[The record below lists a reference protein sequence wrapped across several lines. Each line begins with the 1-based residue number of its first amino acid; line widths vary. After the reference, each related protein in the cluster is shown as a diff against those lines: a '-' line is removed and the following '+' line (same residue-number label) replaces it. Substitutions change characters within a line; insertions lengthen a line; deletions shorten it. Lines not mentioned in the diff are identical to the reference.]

1 MKKSAFLL
9 LIGVS
14 LMFQLEGHV
23 ELTNPEG
30 GETYHPGN
38 AVTVT
43 WIEVVRHNPLNWD
56 LLFSGD
62 GGSSWDTIK
71 ANIPVETLSYQ
82 WTVPETSTVKAR
94 IKIVQ
99 DNVND
104 DYEWSSNNFTIV
116 SATGI
121 GAPLNLVQMNIYPN
135 PLIDYSSIEFE
146 NSMHINYS
154 LNIYNTQGRIVRSI
168 PNITSGKVKVEKKNL
183 MAGFYIIRLRNENEI
198 LATGKLAIE

>member
-1 MKKSAFLL
+1 MKKGAYLL

-14 LMFQLEGHV
+14 VMFQLEGHV

-43 WIEVVRHNPLNWD
+43 WVEVVRHNPLNWD

-71 ANIPVETLSYQ
+71 GNIPVETLSYQ

-121 GAPLNLVQMNIYPN
+121 GAPLNLIQMNIYPN

-146 NSMHINYS
+146 NSMHINYT

-168 PNITSGKVKVEKKNL
+168 PNITSGKVKVEKKSL
-183 MAGFYIIRLRNENEI
+183 MAGLYIIRLRNENEI

>member
-1 MKKSAFLL
+1 MKKTAFLL
-9 LIGVS
+9 FIGVS
-14 LMFQLEGHV
+14 VMFQLEGHV

-82 WTVPETSTVKAR
+82 WTVPETSTVNAR

-146 NSMHINYS
+146 NSMHSNYT
-154 LNIYNTQGRIVRSI
+154 LDIYNTQGRIVRSI
-168 PNITSGKVKVEKKNL
+168 PNITSGKVKVEKKSL
-183 MAGFYIIRLRNENEI
+183 MAGLYIIRLRNENEI

>member
-121 GAPLNLVQMNIYPN
+121 GAPLNLIQMNIYPN

-146 NSMHINYS
+146 NSMHINYT
-154 LNIYNTQGRIVRSI
+154 LTIYNTQGRIVRSI
-168 PNITSGKVKVEKKNL
+168 PNIISGKVKVEKKNL
-183 MAGFYIIRLRNENEI
+183 MAGLYIIRLRNENEI

>member
-14 LMFQLEGHV
+14 LMFQLKGHV

-38 AVTVT
+38 EVTVT

-71 ANIPVETLSYQ
+71 ANISVETFSYQ
-82 WTVPETSTVKAR
+82 WTVPETSTVKGR

-121 GAPLNLVQMNIYPN
+121 RAPLNLIQMNIYPN
-135 PLIDYSSIEFE
+135 PLIDYTSIEFE
-146 NSMHINYS
+146 NPMHINYTLS
-154 LNIYNTQGRIVRSI
+154 IYNTQGIIVRSI
-168 PNITSGKVKVEKKNL
+168 PNITSGKVTVERKNL
-183 MAGFYIIRLRNENEI
+183 MAGLYIVRLRNENEI
-198 LATGKLAIE
+198 LATGRLAIE

>member
-14 LMFQLEGHV
+14 LMFQLKGHV

-38 AVTVT
+38 EVTVI

-71 ANIPVETLSYQ
+71 ANISVET
-82 WTVPETSTVKAR
+82 
-94 IKIVQ
+94 
-99 DNVND
+99 
-104 DYEWSSNNFTIV
+104 
-116 SATGI
+116 
-121 GAPLNLVQMNIYPN
+121 
-135 PLIDYSSIEFE
+135 
-146 NSMHINYS
+146 
-154 LNIYNTQGRIVRSI
+154 
-168 PNITSGKVKVEKKNL
+168 
-183 MAGFYIIRLRNENEI
+183 
-198 LATGKLAIE
+198 

>member
-1 MKKSAFLL
+1 MKKSTFLL

-38 AVTVT
+38 VVTVT

-121 GAPLNLVQMNIYPN
+121 RAPLNLIQMNIYPN

-146 NSMHINYS
+146 NSMHINYT
-154 LNIYNTQGRIVRSI
+154 LDIYNTQGRIVRSI

-183 MAGFYIIRLRNENEI
+183 MAGLYIIRLLNENEI

>member
-1 MKKSAFLL
+1 
-9 LIGVS
+9 
-14 LMFQLEGHV
+14 MFQLEGHV
-23 ELTNPEG
+23 DLTSPEG
-30 GETYHPGN
+30 GETYHPGDE
-38 AVTVT
+38 VTVT
-43 WIEVVRHNPLNWD
+43 WVEVQRHNPLNWD

-62 GGSSWDTIK
+62 GGSSWDTIM

-121 GAPLNLVQMNIYPN
+121 GAPLNLVQMIIYPN
-135 PLIDYSSIEFE
+135 PLIDYTSIEFE
-146 NSMHINYS
+146 NSMHINYT
-154 LNIYNTQGRIVRSI
+154 LDIYNTQGRIVRSI
-168 PNITSGKVKVEKKNL
+168 PNITSGK
-183 MAGFYIIRLRNENEI
+183 
-198 LATGKLAIE
+198 LAIE

>member
-1 MKKSAFLL
+1 MKKGAFLL
-9 LIGVS
+9 FIGVS
-14 LMFQLEGHV
+14 VMFQLEGHV

-30 GETYHPGN
+30 GESYHPGN
-38 AVTVT
+38 VVTVT

-121 GAPLNLVQMNIYPN
+121 GAPLNLIQMNIYPN
-135 PLIDYSSIEFE
+135 PLIDYTSIEFE
-146 NSMHINYS
+146 NSMHINYT
-154 LNIYNTQGRIVRSI
+154 LDIYNTQGRIVRSI

-183 MAGFYIIRLRNENEI
+183 MAGLYIIRLRNENEI